1 MVWKPS
7 KNRSVCLI
15 VTILRAHGYTAEFEF
30 GQWRVLPAQPVFH
43 PQDDRNELYLPTHS
57 WYSVNDSHM
66 TRLFVFS
73 LASLFSGIWVDFRP
87 NVWHRN
93 DYEANIR
100 YSPRKEYLLLSFF
113 HNITSN
119 STTSDQH
126 TVEKWKLEEVQNHEK
141 RKECIEMDV
150 EAVAPLHILPAWRL
164 NNQVSIRH
172 QPLQSQDTAINIG

>member
-30 GQWRVLPAQPVFH
+30 GQRRVLPAQPVFH

-113 HNITSN
+113 
-119 STTSDQH
+119 TTLR
-126 TVEKWKLEEVQNHEK
+126 V
-141 RKECIEMDV
+141 
-150 EAVAPLHILPAWRL
+150 
-164 NNQVSIRH
+164 IR
-172 QPLQSQDTAINIG
+172 QRQINILLRNGSWKKCRIMRSGKNALRWMSKQ